1 MESKQPAN
9 STNIAPPR
17 LIPTII
23 SGFNVVANHVYLILF
38 PVALDL
44 FLWLGPRA
52 RIKTLLQPFVNDIIR
67 SLAEV
72 SAPELSDLIKM
83 VETVWQIT
91 LERYNIFTALRTYPI
106 GIPSLFA
113 SVGSLKTP
121 IGDASIFEMPSITSA
136 IATWIL
142 MGLTGIMFGSIYF
155 NEIARSASKREKM
168 DSIASIGKKYLQVV
182 FFTLALIFLLL
193 IISIPI
199 SFLLTIAA
207 MINPLLSQIILVV
220 ITVSILWLIF
230 PLVFSVHGIFV
241 FEQNILIS
249 TLNSVRLVRFFL
261 PGTGLFVLTVLFV
274 SRIMDMLW
282 RTAPETSWMALVG
295 IFGHAFINTSLIAAS
310 FVYYLSGM
318 RWMEHQVQNF
328 AMANQAKV

>member
-261 PGTGLFVLTVLFV
+261 RAQGFLC
-274 SRIMDMLW
+274 
-282 RTAPETSWMALVG
+282 
-295 IFGHAFINTSLIAAS
+295 
-310 FVYYLSGM
+310 
-318 RWMEHQVQNF
+318 
-328 AMANQAKV
+328 